1 MGNCKR
7 EIDSRY
13 RHAPVDYPANKQ
25 LFIIVELSHRQ
36 NEAFIRVDFKLLHR
50 VVRSWQEGFGTFK

>member
-25 LFIIVELSHRQ
+25 LFIIVALSHTQ
-36 NEAFIRVDFKLLHR
+36 NEAFIRVDFKLPHR
-50 VVRSWQEGFGTFK
+50 VVTR